1 MRTHGNVT
9 DAITKVPVTSGF
21 GGETMTTEV
30 ISTAQEYLTVNSEDK
45 KSEIVNVELLLKRHP
60 AEYVIAF
67 LQELLDEKETF
78 LKELVLTDR
87 TNSRL
92 NETIAT
98 MFRLHMAIRTIE
110 KGIEEVR
117 AA

>member
-1 MRTHGNVT
+1 
-9 DAITKVPVTSGF
+9 
-21 GGETMTTEV
+21 MTREV
-30 ISTAQEYLTVNSEDK
+30 IHAAQEYLTVNSEDK

-60 AEYVIAF
+60 AEYVMAF
-67 LQELLDEKETF
+67 LQELLDEKETL

-87 TNSRL
+87 TNSKI
-92 NETIAT
+92 NVTIAT

-110 KGIEEVR
+110 NGIEEVK